1 MVTTTKFRMLTEQVA
16 AGLDAPDTRIITVA
30 HPLGGTDEATIL
42 SWADA
47 AVDEVLAL
55 LVGSDVV
62 GANVSTPAVD
72 PDPTEGIDAA
82 VAEVRALVAAD
93 GGDIELVS
101 FDGATARLRLVLES
115 AECRECVMPGE
126 FLERVALDKLQAT
139 LPLLV
144 SVLIDDP
151 RN

>member
-1 MVTTTKFRMLTEQVA
+1 MTTTKFRMLTEQVA
-16 AGLDAPDTRIITVA
+16 AGLDAPDTRIVTVA

-47 AVDEVLAL
+47 AVDEALAL

-62 GANVSTPAVD
+62 GDASTPLIA
-72 PDPTEGIDAA
+72 PDPAVGIDAA

-101 FDGATARLRLVLES
+101 FDGVTARLRLVLES

-139 LPLLV
+139 LPSLV

>member
-1 MVTTTKFRMLTEQVA
+1 MLTEQVA

-47 AVDEVLAL
+47 AVDEALAL
-55 LVGSDVV
+55 LFGSDVV
-62 GANVSTPAVD
+62 GDVSTPVVD
-72 PDPTEGIDAA
+72 LDPTEGIDAA
-82 VAEVRALVAAD
+82 VAEVRALIAAD

-101 FDGATARLRLVLES
+101 FDGVTARLRLVLES

-139 LPLLV
+139 LPSLV